1 MKFSLHSMVA
11 ATVSEAERREK
22 LAASDDEAVHNGENT
37 DISDAKSKSPGASNT
52 PPNNPAT
59 VPERNDAE
67 QPNTKTSSALALKL
81 ASAIEYLNEN
91 FMKVAVGEI
100 TPPTPSGSPEAKVGP
115 GEGVT
120 ATQTNLDAP
129 TPGVQSEAVGQA
141 TEKQQAP
148 MKPGTDPASPGQ
160 TNTGTAMETTINDPP
175 GGNESWKDKDILK
188 QSAALLEQKL
198 AGVRE
203 TASKAVAAMGR
214 HPLRTAAGAGG
225 AGWMAGVGSEHQLA
239 KHYDTETGL
248 PLKKKAEAKVDQV
261 DRVLGIM
268 KKLADVPPE
277 ATASEEGVPSL
288 PGPAASQR
296 KMIDSNEAARDY
308 TKRDAKAEPKER
320 MGEVLDEPAQKKSTD
335 AVLQN
340 NLSNTSEAG
349 VKISAAQAVAAR
361 ALLGKIA
368 EAGCASDASPEAKAS
383 AEKVRSLVESKQKE
397 KEGQGMGG
405 GTASPFNTGS
415 SF

>member
-59 VPERNDAE
+59 IPERNEGD

-81 ASAIEYLNEN
+81 ASAIEFLNEN
-91 FMKVAVGEI
+91 FLKVAVGEI

-115 GEGVT
+115 GEGET
-120 ATQTNLDAP
+120 AIQTNLDTP

-141 TEKQQAP
+141 TEKQQPP

-175 GGNESWKDKDILK
+175 GGSESWKDKDILK
-188 QSAALLEQKL
+188 QSAALLSQKL
-198 AGVRE
+198 AGVRDLAR
-203 TASKAVAAMGR
+203 TAVRAVKE
-214 HPLRTAAGAGG
+214 HPGTAGLAGGAAGAL
-225 AGWMAGVGSEHQLA
+225 GVEHA
-239 KHYDTETGL
+239 IVNKFR
-248 PLKKKAEAKVDQV
+248 KARAQDKTAEVDQV

-277 ATASEEGVPSL
+277 ATASEEGVPAL

-296 KMIDSNEAARDY
+296 HMIDSNEAARDY

-340 NLSNTSEAG
+340 NLSNTTEAG

-361 ALLGKIA
+361 ALLSKLA
-368 EAGCASDASPEAKAS
+368 EEGCASDESPEAKAR

-397 KEGQGMGG
+397 KEGQGLGG

>member
-59 VPERNDAE
+59 IPERNDSD
-67 QPNTKTSSALALKL
+67 QTGTKTSSALALKL

-91 FMKVAVGEI
+91 FLKVAVGEI
-100 TPPTPSGSPEAKVGP
+100 TPPTPSGSPEAKMGP
-115 GEGVT
+115 GEGET

-141 TEKQQAP
+141 QTGVVP

-198 AGVRE
+198 ASV
-203 TASKAVAAMGR
+203 ASKARSLGNGAKRMLDNHPGGAALAGGAIGAGGTVAAMA
-214 HPLRTAAGAGG
+214 PKKNKT
-225 AGWMAGVGSEHQLA
+225 AGVDQ
-239 KHYDTETGL
+239 
-248 PLKKKAEAKVDQV
+248 VDQV

-296 KMIDSNEAARDY
+296 HMIDSNEAARDY

-361 ALLGKIA
+361 ALLSKLA
-368 EAGCASDASPEAKAS
+368 EEGCASDASPEAKAR

-397 KEGQGMGG
+397 KDSQGMGG
-405 GTASPFNTGS
+405 GTGSPFNTGS

>member
-22 LAASDDEAVHNGENT
+22 LAAADDEAVHNGENT
-37 DISDAKSKSPGASNT
+37 DISDAKSKTPSASNT
-52 PPNNPAT
+52 PPDNPAT
-59 VPERNDAE
+59 VPERNISD
-67 QPNTKTSSALALKL
+67 QPGTKTSSVLALKL
-81 ASAIEYLNEN
+81 ASAIEFLNTEWLS
-91 FMKVAVGEI
+91 KVAVGEI
-100 TPPTPSGSPEAKVGP
+100 TPPTPSGSPEAKIGP
-115 GEGVT
+115 GEGT
-120 ATQTNLDAP
+120 GATPTNLDAP

-141 TEKQQAP
+141 TEKQQPP

-175 GGNESWKDKDILK
+175 GGKESWKDKDILK
-188 QSAALLEQKL
+188 QGAAALLNKK
-198 AGVRE
+198 AAVNKPVE
-203 TASKAVAAMGR
+203 TAK
-214 HPLRTAAGAGG
+214 TAAP
-225 AGWMAGVGSEHQLA
+225 VS
-239 KHYDTETGL
+239 
-248 PLKKKAEAKVDQV
+248 QV

-277 ATASEEGVPSL
+277 ATASEEGVPAL

-296 KMIDSNEAARDY
+296 KMIDSNEAAKDY

-340 NLSNTSEAG
+340 NLTDTEAAG
-349 VKISAAQAVAAR
+349 TKISAANAVAAR
-361 ALLGKIA
+361 ALLTKIA
-368 EAGCASDASPEAKAS
+368 EEGCAEGASPEAKAK
-383 AEKVRSLVESKQKE
+383 AEKVRSIVDSKQKE
-397 KEGQGMGG
+397 KEGQGLGG

>member
-59 VPERNDAE
+59 VPERNESD
-67 QPNTKTSSALALKL
+67 QTGTKTSSALALKL
-81 ASAIEYLNEN
+81 ASAIEFLNTEWLS
-91 FMKVAVGEI
+91 KVAVGEI
-100 TPPTPSGSPEAKVGP
+100 TPPTPSGSPESKVGP
-115 GEGVT
+115 GEGAT
-120 ATQTNLDAP
+120 ALQTNLDSP

-141 TEKQQAP
+141 TEKNQPP

-160 TNTGTAMETTINDPP
+160 TNTGTALETTIHDPP

-188 QSAALLEQKL
+188 QSAALLSQKL
-198 AGVRE
+198 AGVRDLAR
-203 TASKAVAAMGR
+203 TAEQAIGR
-214 HPLRTAAGAGG
+214 HSGAAGLAAGAAG
-225 AGWMAGVGSEHQLA
+225 ALGVEHA
-239 KHYDTETGL
+239 IVNKFR
-248 PLKKKAEAKVDQV
+248 KARARDKTAEVDQV

-288 PGPAASQR
+288 PGPAAAQR
-296 KMIDSNEAARDY
+296 RMIDSNDAARDY
-308 TKRDAKAEPKER
+308 TKREAKAEPKEQ

-335 AVLQN
+335 PVLQN

-361 ALLGKIA
+361 ALLSKIA
-368 EAGCASDASPEAKAS
+368 EEGGASDASSEAKAK
-383 AEKVRSLVESKQKE
+383 AEKVRSIVESKQKE
-397 KEGQGMGG
+397 KEKDSQGVGG

>member
-59 VPERNDAE
+59 VPERNEGD

-91 FMKVAVGEI
+91 FLKLAVGEI
-100 TPPTPSGSPEAKVGP
+100 TPPTPSGSPEAKMGP
-115 GEGVT
+115 GEGET
-120 ATQTNLDAP
+120 ATQTNLDTP

-188 QSAALLEQKL
+188 QSAALLQKR
-198 AGVRE
+198 AAAAKATE
-203 TASKAVAAMGR
+203 TKPSESTK
-214 HPLRTAAGAGG
+214 TAAP
-225 AGWMAGVGSEHQLA
+225 VS
-239 KHYDTETGL
+239 
-248 PLKKKAEAKVDQV
+248 QV

-296 KMIDSNEAARDY
+296 HMIDSNEAARDY

-340 NLSNTSEAG
+340 NLSNTAEAG
-349 VKISAAQAVAAR
+349 VKISAAKAVAAR
-361 ALLGKIA
+361 ALLSKVA
-368 EAGCASDASPEAKAS
+368 EEGCAEGASPEAKAR

-397 KEGQGMGG
+397 KEGQGLGG

>member
-59 VPERNDAE
+59 IPERNDSD
-67 QPNTKTSSALALKL
+67 QPGTKTSSALALKL

-91 FMKVAVGEI
+91 FLKVAVGEI
-100 TPPTPSGSPEAKVGP
+100 TPPTPSGSPEAKIGP
-115 GEGVT
+115 GEGEG
-120 ATQTNLDAP
+120 ATPTNLDTP

-141 TEKQQAP
+141 TEKNQPP

-160 TNTGTAMETTINDPP
+160 TNTGTALETTIHDPP

-188 QSAALLEQKL
+188 QSAALLQKRAAAAKVTETKP
-198 AGVRE
+198 AGA
-203 TASKAVAAMGR
+203 TK
-214 HPLRTAAGAGG
+214 TAAP
-225 AGWMAGVGSEHQLA
+225 VS
-239 KHYDTETGL
+239 
-248 PLKKKAEAKVDQV
+248 QV

-288 PGPAASQR
+288 PGPAAAQR
-296 KMIDSNEAARDY
+296 RMIDSNDAARDY
-308 TKRDAKAEPKER
+308 TKREAKAEPKEQ

-335 AVLQN
+335 TVLQN
-340 NLSNTSEAG
+340 NLSHTSEAG

-361 ALLGKIA
+361 ALLSKIA
-368 EAGCASDASPEAKAS
+368 EEGGASDASSEAKAK
-383 AEKVRSLVESKQKE
+383 AEKVRSIVESKQKE
-397 KEGQGMGG
+397 KEKDSQGVGG

>member
-1 MKFSLHSMVA
+1 MVA

-59 VPERNDAE
+59 VPERNDSE
-67 QPNTKTSSALALKL
+67 QAGTKTSSALALKL

-91 FMKVAVGEI
+91 FLKVAVGEI
-100 TPPTPSGSPEAKVGP
+100 TPPTPSGSPEAKIGP
-115 GEGVT
+115 GEGEG
-120 ATQTNLDAP
+120 ATPTNLDTP

-141 TEKQQAP
+141 TEKNQPP

-160 TNTGTAMETTINDPP
+160 TNTGTALETTIHDPP

-188 QSAALLEQKL
+188 QSAALLQKRAAAAKVTETKP
-198 AGVRE
+198 AGA
-203 TASKAVAAMGR
+203 TK
-214 HPLRTAAGAGG
+214 TAAP
-225 AGWMAGVGSEHQLA
+225 VS
-239 KHYDTETGL
+239 
-248 PLKKKAEAKVDQV
+248 QV

-288 PGPAASQR
+288 PGPAAAQR
-296 KMIDSNEAARDY
+296 RMIDSNDAARDY
-308 TKRDAKAEPKER
+308 TKREAKAEPKEQ

-335 AVLQN
+335 TVLQN

-361 ALLGKIA
+361 ALLSKIA
-368 EAGCASDASPEAKAS
+368 EEGGASDASSEAKAR

-397 KEGQGMGG
+397 KDSQGVGG

>member
-11 ATVSEAERREK
+11 ATMSEAERREK

-59 VPERNDAE
+59 IPERNDSD
-67 QPNTKTSSALALKL
+67 QPGTKTSSALALKL

-91 FMKVAVGEI
+91 FLKVAVGEI
-100 TPPTPSGSPEAKVGP
+100 TPPTPSGSPEAKIGP
-115 GEGVT
+115 GEGEG
-120 ATQTNLDAP
+120 ATTTNLDTP

-141 TEKQQAP
+141 TEKNQPP

-160 TNTGTAMETTINDPP
+160 TNTGTAMETDINNPP
-175 GGNESWKDKDILK
+175 GGSESWKDKDILK
-188 QSAALLEQKL
+188 QSAALLQKR
-198 AGVRE
+198 AAAAKATE
-203 TASKAVAAMGR
+203 TKPAEATK
-214 HPLRTAAGAGG
+214 TAAP
-225 AGWMAGVGSEHQLA
+225 VS
-239 KHYDTETGL
+239 
-248 PLKKKAEAKVDQV
+248 QV

-277 ATASEEGVPSL
+277 ATASEEGVPAL

-308 TKRDAKAEPKER
+308 TKREAKAEPKEQ

-340 NLSNTSEAG
+340 NLSDTAEAG

-361 ALLGKIA
+361 TLLSKIA
-368 EAGCASDASPEAKAS
+368 EEGCASDASPEAKAR

-397 KEGQGMGG
+397 KEKDSQGVGG

>member
-59 VPERNDAE
+59 IPERNDSD
-67 QPNTKTSSALALKL
+67 QTGTKTSSALALKL

-91 FMKVAVGEI
+91 FLKLAVGEI
-100 TPPTPSGSPEAKVGP
+100 TPPTPSGSPEAKIGP
-115 GEGVT
+115 GEGEG
-120 ATQTNLDAP
+120 ATPTNLDAP

-141 TEKQQAP
+141 TEKQQPP

-203 TASKAVAAMGR
+203 TAGKAVAAMGR
-214 HPLRTAAGAGG
+214 HPLRTAGG
-225 AGWMAGVGSEHQLA
+225 AGLAGVIAGSGGEHQMV
-239 KHYDTETGL
+239 KKFGL
-248 PLKKKAEAKVDQV
+248 DGKGKKASQ
-261 DRVLGIM
+261 
-268 KKLADVPPE
+268 KLI
-277 ATASEEGVPSL
+277 
-288 PGPAASQR
+288 
-296 KMIDSNEAARDY
+296 K
-308 TKRDAKAEPKER
+308 
-320 MGEVLDEPAQKKSTD
+320 
-335 AVLQN
+335 
-340 NLSNTSEAG
+340 
-349 VKISAAQAVAAR
+349 
-361 ALLGKIA
+361 
-368 EAGCASDASPEAKAS
+368 
-383 AEKVRSLVESKQKE
+383 
-397 KEGQGMGG
+397 
-405 GTASPFNTGS
+405 
-415 SF
+415 

>member
-1 MKFSLHSMVA
+1 LIQEDLMKFSLHSMVA
-11 ATVSEAERREK
+11 ATMSEAERREK

-59 VPERNDAE
+59 IPERNEGD

-91 FMKVAVGEI
+91 FLKVAVGEI

-115 GEGVT
+115 GEGET
-120 ATQTNLDAP
+120 AIQTNLDSP

-141 TEKQQAP
+141 TEKQQPP

-188 QSAALLEQKL
+188 QSAALLQKR
-198 AGVRE
+198 A
-203 TASKAVAAMGR
+203 AAAKATEIKPAVEATKVAA
-214 HPLRTAAGAGG
+214 P
-225 AGWMAGVGSEHQLA
+225 V
-239 KHYDTETGL
+239 K
-248 PLKKKAEAKVDQV
+248 QV

-296 KMIDSNEAARDY
+296 HMIDSNEAARDY

-349 VKISAAQAVAAR
+349 VKISAAKAVAAR
-361 ALLGKIA
+361 ALLSKIA
-368 EAGCASDASPEAKAS
+368 EEGCASDASPEAKAK
-383 AEKVRSLVESKQKE
+383 AEKVRSIVESKQKE

>member
-81 ASAIEYLNEN
+81 ASAVEFLNEN
-91 FMKVAVGEI
+91 FLKVAVGEI
-100 TPPTPSGSPEAKVGP
+100 TPPTPSGTPEAKIGP
-115 GEGVT
+115 GEGT
-120 ATQTNLDAP
+120 GATPTNLDAP
-129 TPGVQSEAVGQA
+129 TPGVQTEAVGQA
-141 TEKQQAP
+141 TEQQQPP

-160 TNTGTAMETTINDPP
+160 TNTGTAMETDINNPP

-188 QSAALLEQKL
+188 QSAAELLQK
-198 AGVRE
+198 R
-203 TASKAVAAMGR
+203 AAAAK
-214 HPLRTAAGAGG
+214 TAAP
-225 AGWMAGVGSEHQLA
+225 VN
-239 KHYDTETGL
+239 
-248 PLKKKAEAKVDQV
+248 QV

-277 ATASEEGVPSL
+277 ATASEESVPSL

-349 VKISAAQAVAAR
+349 VKISSAKAAAAR
-361 ALLGKIA
+361 ALLSKIA
-368 EAGCASDASPEAKAS
+368 EAGCASDASSEDKAR
-383 AEKVRSLVESKQKE
+383 AEKVRSIVESKQKE
-397 KEGQGMGG
+397 KEGQGLSG

>member
-59 VPERNDAE
+59 IPERNDSD
-67 QPNTKTSSALALKL
+67 QPGTKTSSALALKL

-91 FMKVAVGEI
+91 FLKVAVGEI
-100 TPPTPSGSPEAKVGP
+100 TPPTPSGSPEAKIGP
-115 GEGVT
+115 GEGEG
-120 ATQTNLDAP
+120 ATPTNLDAP

-141 TEKQQAP
+141 TEKNQPP

-188 QSAALLEQKL
+188 QSAALLQKRAAAAKATENKP
-198 AGVRE
+198 AGA
-203 TASKAVAAMGR
+203 TK
-214 HPLRTAAGAGG
+214 TAAP
-225 AGWMAGVGSEHQLA
+225 VS
-239 KHYDTETGL
+239 
-248 PLKKKAEAKVDQV
+248 QV

-288 PGPAASQR
+288 PGPAAAQR
-296 KMIDSNEAARDY
+296 HMIDSNEAARDY
-308 TKRDAKAEPKER
+308 TKREAKAEPKEQ